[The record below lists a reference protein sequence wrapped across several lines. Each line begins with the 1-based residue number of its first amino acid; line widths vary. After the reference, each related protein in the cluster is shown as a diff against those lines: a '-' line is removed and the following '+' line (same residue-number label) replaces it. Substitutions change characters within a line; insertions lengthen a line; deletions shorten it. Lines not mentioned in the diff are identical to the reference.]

1 MHRSAILLGLA
12 ASALALPAAAE
23 TRSFD
28 LPAFDR
34 IEISAGLK
42 LIAVAEGAQ
51 SVNVETEDGDFGDLN
66 ISVENGVLTLSR
78 EWNRLSWHQKK
89 ADYKIIV
96 TAPKIQALDASS
108 GSSSKLSM
116 IHSRQ
121 FTLDLSSGSF
131 AEVSGRSDSCSV
143 DLSSGAN
150 LKAREFVCG
159 SASVDV
165 SSGGHGEIAV
175 LNSVAGDASS
185 GGHMA
190 VYGTPER
197 VSIDRSSGGRIF
209 VKPPVTANRD

>member
-1 MHRSAILLGLA
+1 MYRSAILLGLA

-23 TRSFD
+23 TRTFD
-28 LPAFDR
+28 LPDFDR

-42 LIAVAEGAQ
+42 LTAVADGPQ
-51 SVNVETEDGDFGDLN
+51 TITVETKDGDFSDLD
-66 ISVENGVLTLSR
+66 ISVKGGVLILSR

-89 ADYKIIV
+89 ADYKITV
-96 TAPKIQALDASS
+96 TAPNIQALDASS
-108 GSSSKLSM
+108 GSFSTLSN

-121 FTLDLSSGSF
+121 FMLDLSSGSF
-131 AEVSGRSDSCSV
+131 AEISGRSDECAI

-150 LKAREFVCG
+150 LKAREFICG

-165 SSGGHGEIAV
+165 SSGGHGELAV
-175 LNSVAGDASS
+175 LNAIAGDASS

-190 VYGTPER
+190 VYGTPAR